1 MIKRVF
7 DIFFSLM
14 GLIILS
20 PALLIIAIIIKSDS
34 KGPVIYK
41 QLRVGK
47 GNRDFTLLKFRTMRS
62 DSDKDGLLTVGG
74 KDPRITPA
82 GYFLRKYKLDE
93 LPQLYNILKGDM
105 SFVGPR
111 PEVRK
116 YVELYDDR
124 QKKVLEVCPGLTDI
138 ASIKYRNES
147 ELLKEAKDPEEF
159 YIKEIIPDKIR
170 LNLEYINDNSLFKD
184 VKVILKTFKAIIS

>member
-1 MIKRVF
+1 MIKRAF
-7 DIFFSLM
+7 DIFFSFA

-20 PALLIIAIIIKSDS
+20 PVLFIIAVLIKSDS
-34 KGPVIYK
+34 KGPVIFK

-47 GNRDFTLLKFRTMRS
+47 DNRDFMLLKFRTMKIN
-62 DSDKDGLLTVGG
+62 SDKEGLLTVGG
-74 KDPRITPA
+74 RDSRITGA

-93 LPQLYNILKGDM
+93 LPQLLNVLIGNM

-116 YVELYDDR
+116 YVDLYDEK
-124 QKKVLEVCPGLTDI
+124 QKRVLEVRPGITDI

-159 YIKEIIPDKIR
+159 YINKIIPDKIR
-170 LNLEYINDNSLFKD
+170 LNLEYINDNSVFKD
-184 VKVILKTFKAIIS
+184 FEVIIKTFKAIIN